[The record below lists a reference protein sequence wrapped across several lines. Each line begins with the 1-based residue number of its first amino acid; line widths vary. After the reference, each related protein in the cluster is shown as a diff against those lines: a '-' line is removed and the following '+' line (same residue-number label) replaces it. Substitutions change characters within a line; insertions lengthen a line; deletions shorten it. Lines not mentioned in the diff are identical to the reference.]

1 MLNRAYLNNSLLNY
15 LYHCRLFSI
24 RPSRQVKFH
33 TSGEKQT
40 TQPILRREMGANM
53 VFANVVLVEHSC
65 WQNKLIIGTEA
76 IGNSD
81 CIDVI
86 YLDFRTDFDSVPH
99 K

>member
-1 MLNRAYLNNSLLNY
+1 
-15 LYHCRLFSI
+15 
-24 RPSRQVKFH
+24 
-33 TSGEKQT
+33 
-40 TQPILRREMGANM
+40 M

-65 WQNKLIIGTEA
+65 WQNQLIIGTEA